1 VKVTFREHTL
11 APGMLPAYIQD
22 NLMGQGMRAVRLQE
36 LAEPDRNDVT
46 PHDVVVMRTDDF
58 LRLVGKK

>member
-1 VKVTFREHTL
+1 
-11 APGMLPAYIQD
+11 MLPAYIQD

-46 PHDVVVMRTDDF
+46 PHDVIVMRTDDF
-58 LRLVGKK
+58 LRLVGKNK